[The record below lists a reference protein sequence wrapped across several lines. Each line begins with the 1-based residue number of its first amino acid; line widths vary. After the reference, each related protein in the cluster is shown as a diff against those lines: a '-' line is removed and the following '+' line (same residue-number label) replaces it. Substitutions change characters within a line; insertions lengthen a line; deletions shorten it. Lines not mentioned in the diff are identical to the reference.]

1 MTGRGARPPPEATRP
16 DVGGRRPTHRCL
28 TARHDP
34 VAFAGARSED
44 AVVADEMEV
53 RRRDQGRELLE
64 ELQGLEDDVGRAVAP
79 AILQPVEEPAIAEP

>member
-1 MTGRGARPPPEATRP
+1 
-16 DVGGRRPTHRCL
+16 
-28 TARHDP
+28 
-34 VAFAGARSED
+34 
-44 AVVADEMEV
+44 MEV